1 MSHGRLSD
9 RFQWVAPEPLN
20 RPTMAGPCQPGKL
33 TVSSQRRQDP
43 FTAGVLARWLD
54 AADCCPWAVTS
65 GRTSGPVHSGRIQP
79 RALYSPDE
87 RRRRDA
93 SPWTVVQGVLAP
105 VQFAVFLVSLALVLR
120 YLGTGEGYAAAT
132 ASIVVKTLVLYTIMV
147 TGSIWERDVFG
158 RYLFA
163 PAFFWEDV
171 FSILVL
177 ALHTLYLGAMLSGAV
192 DPPTQM
198 LIALAAYG
206 AYAINAAQFVCKL
219 RAARREAE
227 AAHLVASSGRIA

>member
-1 MSHGRLSD
+1 MSHRGLPD
-9 RFQWVAPEPLN
+9 RFQWVTPEPLN

-65 GRTSGPVHSGRIQP
+65 GRVRPAPLQP
-79 RALYSPDE
+79 RALYSPEE

-120 YLGTGEGYAAAT
+120 YLGTGSGYAAAT

-192 DPPTQM
+192 DAPTQM

-219 RAARREAE
+219 RAARREAV
-227 AAHLVASSGRIA
+227 AADFAASPGRIA